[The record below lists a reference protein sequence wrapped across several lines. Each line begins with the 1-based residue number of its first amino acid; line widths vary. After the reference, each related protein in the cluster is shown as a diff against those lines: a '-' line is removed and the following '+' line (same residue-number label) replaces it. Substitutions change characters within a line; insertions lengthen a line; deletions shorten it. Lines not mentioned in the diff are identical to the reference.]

1 MAMLWNERFEGLM
14 RDSLPGLAP
23 GGQLEPE
30 ALLSALGL
38 DSMGVIG
45 LIGALEEEYGV
56 SLLDD
61 EFDAFRFRTPGEVW
75 TTLGEALSRAAM

>member
-1 MAMLWNERFEGLM
+1 MATLWNERFDDLM
-14 RDSLPGLAP
+14 RESLPELAP
-23 GGQLEPE
+23 GARLEPE

-56 SLLDD
+56 RLLDD
-61 EFDAFRFRTPGEVW
+61 KFNVFRFRTPREVW
-75 TTLGEALSRAAM
+75 TTLGEALSRAAT